1 VATGEGT
8 QKVAK
13 GRVLCDNERRFVV
26 TTAAAGAIGSGWE
39 ISREE
44 EENNRQTEQCRL
56 RKLYDEEF
64 PVSSPEFRGEAP
76 HVSLRQTHS
85 INFLQEYDDQET
97 DHIRQIWVGP
107 DCIQIA
113 AAGML
118 R

>member
-1 VATGEGT
+1 MATGEGT

-26 TTAAAGAIGSGWE
+26 TTAAAEAIGSGWE

-64 PVSSPEFRGEAP
+64 PVSSPEFRGQAP

-85 INFLQEYDDQET
+85 INFLQESDDQET